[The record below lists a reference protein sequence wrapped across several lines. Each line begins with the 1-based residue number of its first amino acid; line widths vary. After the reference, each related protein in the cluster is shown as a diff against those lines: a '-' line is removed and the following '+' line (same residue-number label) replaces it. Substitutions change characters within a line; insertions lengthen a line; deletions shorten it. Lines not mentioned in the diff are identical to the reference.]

1 MNDVKLPGKF
11 HDPWFIQT
19 VARVALEK
27 IIEVKH
33 PLRVPSISEVT
44 NLSIDEHNT
53 LRYCAGYVLRS
64 LKRKYPSL
72 QTWFE
77 KQTDNSGSSG
87 TVDSFTQFTKMWVEK
102 VNRGGLTLV
111 SDGVYEVF
119 HAMELVLRQYLSA
132 IPTQQKV
139 EKDTVIRVLQEDN
152 EIQFHWSILT
162 SDIDDETSQDV
173 LFGVIKLWITIRG
186 YSYASALVEEYKRLN
201 GALKRTKSLRKE
213 LKKQA
218 TDSTE

>member
-1 MNDVKLPGKF
+1 MARECAAILLDQRGNLEVYKFAEKMGEKLDSFVSDSNHGRSKQQENVWTAFYTFRASELGVWWLGFMNDVKLPGKF

-87 TVDSFTQFTKMWVEK
+87 TDSFTQFVKMDQW
-102 VNRGGLTLV
+102 NWISLSSCSTRITV
-111 SDGVYEVF
+111 SFSTFCCVG
-119 HAMELVLRQYLSA
+119 M
-132 IPTQQKV
+132 
-139 EKDTVIRVLQEDN
+139 
-152 EIQFHWSILT
+152 
-162 SDIDDETSQDV
+162 
-173 LFGVIKLWITIRG
+173 
-186 YSYASALVEEYKRLN
+186 
-201 GALKRTKSLRKE
+201 ALKYCR
-213 LKKQA
+213 
-218 TDSTE
+218 STSSIAWKTS